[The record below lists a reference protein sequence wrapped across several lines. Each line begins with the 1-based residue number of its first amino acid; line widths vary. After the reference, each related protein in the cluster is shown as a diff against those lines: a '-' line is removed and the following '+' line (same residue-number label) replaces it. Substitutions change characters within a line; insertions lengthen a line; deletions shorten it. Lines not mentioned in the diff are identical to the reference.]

1 MQVLKDPP
9 CSASHYYLRSL
20 SWTSRTFYFPD
31 SRDLREVLR
40 DFLGREREREG
51 GVPIGL
57 RMMVSR
63 ALQVEWSR
71 NSESCE

>member
-40 DFLGREREREG
+40 DFLGRERERG
-51 GVPIGL
+51 GGPYRIANDGI
-57 RMMVSR
+57 
-63 ALQVEWSR
+63 
-71 NSESCE
+71 ESSAGGMEP